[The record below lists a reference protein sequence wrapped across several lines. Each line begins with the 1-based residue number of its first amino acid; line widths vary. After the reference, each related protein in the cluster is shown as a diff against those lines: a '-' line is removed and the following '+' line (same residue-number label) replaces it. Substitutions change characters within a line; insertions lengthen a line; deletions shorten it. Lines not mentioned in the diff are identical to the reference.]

1 VAVTVA
7 IVGSTA
13 SGKSS
18 LAMAA
23 AAALPS
29 VEIVAVDSMQV
40 YRGMDIGTAKPTL
53 EDQTC
58 VRHHGLD
65 LADPIDDFTVV
76 RFVEHYDQ
84 VLVTAKGPLLLVAGT
99 GLYLRAML
107 DRFDPPGEWLE
118 LRAAFENDPDLAG
131 LYARLAA
138 LDPAAAAKIDPG
150 NRRRISRALEVCAGS
165 GQPFSSFG
173 PGMDAYPPID
183 TAQIGLRWDR
193 DALRS
198 RVNQRV
204 DQMMDDGLLQEVA
217 TLGRQNMSR
226 NAQQALGYKEL
237 LDHLDRQCTLQEAV
251 ETIKLRTR
259 QFAVKQER
267 WFRRDPR
274 IQWIDL
280 THDSLE
286 ALPAVLEA
294 LSN

>member
-1 VAVTVA
+1 MVTVA

-23 AAALPS
+23 AAALS
-29 VEIVAVDSMQV
+29 GVEIIAVDSMQV
-40 YRGMDIGTAKPTL
+40 YRGMDIGTAKPTPV
-53 EDQTC
+53 DQAK

-65 LADPIDDFTVV
+65 LADSIDDFTVV

-84 VLVTAKGPLLLVAGT
+84 AILTAKGPNLLVAGT

-118 LRAAFENDPDLAG
+118 LRTMFENDPDLAG

-138 LDPAAAAKIDPG
+138 LDPSAAAKIDPG
-150 NRRRISRALEVCAGS
+150 NRRRISRALEVCVGS

-173 PGMDAYPPID
+173 PGMSAYPPID
-183 TAQIGLRWDR
+183 TVQIGLRWDR
-193 DALRS
+193 DALRA
-198 RVNQRV
+198 RINERV
-204 DQMMDDGLLQEVA
+204 DQMMDNGLLHEVA
-217 TLGRQNMSR
+217 TLGRHNMSR

-237 LDHLDRQCTLQEAV
+237 LDYLDGQCALREAV

-274 IQWIDL
+274 IRWIDL
-280 THDSLE
+280 TDDSLE

-294 LSN
+294 LGT

>member
-1 VAVTVA
+1 MVTVA

-23 AAALPS
+23 AAIRPE
-29 VEIVAVDSMQV
+29 VEIFAVDSMQV
-40 YRGMDIGTAKPTL
+40 YRHMDIGTAKPTL
-53 EDQTC
+53 EDQAKVT
-58 VRHHGLD
+58 HHGLD

-84 VLVTAKGPLLLVAGT
+84 AVTTANGPLLLVAGT

-118 LRAAFENDPDLAG
+118 LRAAFERDPDLVG
-131 LYARLAA
+131 LYTRLAA
-138 LDPAAAAKIDPG
+138 LDPVAAAKIDPG
-150 NRRRISRALEVCAGS
+150 NRRRISRALEVCVGS

-173 PGMDAYPPID
+173 PGMDAYPPIN
-183 TAQIGLRWDR
+183 TIQIGLRWDR
-193 DALRS
+193 DALRA
-198 RVNQRV
+198 RINQRV
-204 DQMMDDGLLQEVA
+204 DHMMDSGLLHEVA
-217 TLGRQNMSR
+217 TLGRHNMSR

-237 LDHLDRQCTLQEAV
+237 LDHLDGQCTLPEAV

-274 IQWIDL
+274 IHWVDLID
-280 THDSLE
+280 DSLE
-286 ALPAVLEA
+286 ALPAVLQPLA
-294 LSN
+294 T

>member
-1 VAVTVA
+1 MVTVA

-23 AAALPS
+23 AVERPG

-53 EDQTC
+53 EDQTK
-58 VRHHGLD
+58 VTHHGLD

-84 VLVTAKGPLLLVAGT
+84 AVTTASGPLLLVAGT

-118 LRAAFENDPDLAG
+118 LRAMFENDPNLPG
-131 LYARLAA
+131 LYARLVA
-138 LDPAAAAKIDPG
+138 LDPVAAAKMDPG
-150 NRRRISRALEVCAGS
+150 NRRRISRALEVCVGS
-165 GQPFSSFG
+165 GHPFSSFG

-183 TAQIGLRWDR
+183 TIQIGLRWDR
-193 DALRS
+193 DALRA
-198 RVNQRV
+198 RINQRV
-204 DQMMDDGLLQEVA
+204 DHMMDSGLLHEVA
-217 TLGRQNMSR
+217 TLGRHKMSR

-237 LDHLDRQCTLQEAV
+237 LDHVDGQCTLHEAV

-274 IQWIDL
+274 IHWVDL
-280 THDSLE
+280 TEDSLE
-286 ALPAVLEA
+286 ALPVVLEA
-294 LSN
+294 LTV